1 MTTPTAAERYLPV
14 ISDSPL
20 ANAVIAAVR
29 QEHLELRS
37 WLEGATDFQQCRPE
51 LLPYM
56 LGEVPDDNRVI
67 TGLFGE
73 QVHRDLL
80 SRMAEMD
87 YYRGRARALGILAE
101 ILGIQW
107 MFDKRMGTGQQSDV
121 VVGIDIWVTFR
132 PVPLA
137 TPQQVR
143 DQYER
148 MFTALLPLLSGE
160 NRFFTADYVNLDV
173 DLTIGATGWTIDFLD
188 DDDPQPQ
195 AA

>member
-1 MTTPTAAERYLPV
+1 MTTPTAADRYLPV

-20 ANAVIAAVR
+20 ANAVIAAVHE
-29 QEHLELRS
+29 EHTEIRS
-37 WLEGATDFQQCRPE
+37 WLEGVTDFQRCRAE
-51 LLPYM
+51 LLPHM

-87 YYRGRARALGILAE
+87 YYRGRPRALDILSE
-101 ILGIQW
+101 VLDTQW
-107 MFDKRMGTGQQSDV
+107 TFEKRMGTGQQSDV
-121 VVGIDIWVTFR
+121 VVGIDLWVTFR

-137 TPQQVR
+137 TAQQVR

-148 MFTALLPLLSGE
+148 MFTALLPLLSAE
-160 NRFFTADYVNLDV
+160 NRFNTADIVTMEI
-173 DLTIGATGWTIDFLD
+173 DLTIGATAWTIDFLD
-188 DDDPQPQ
+188 DDDPQPRT
-195 AA
+195 A

>member
-1 MTTPTAAERYLPV
+1 MTTPTAADRYLPV

-20 ANAVIAAVR
+20 ANAVIAAVHE
-29 QEHLELRS
+29 EHTEIRS
-37 WLEGATDFQQCRPE
+37 WLEGVTDFQRCRAE

-87 YYRGRARALGILAE
+87 YYRGRPRALDILSE
-101 ILGIQW
+101 TLGVDYT
-107 MFDKRMGTGQQSDV
+107 FVKRMGTGAQSNL
-121 VVGIDIWVTFR
+121 VVGIDIWVTFL

-137 TPQQVR
+137 TGQQVR

-160 NRFFTADYVNLDV
+160 NRFNTADTVTLGIDMTV
-173 DLTIGATGWTIDFLD
+173 GFTGWTIDFLD
-188 DDDPQPQ
+188 DDEPK